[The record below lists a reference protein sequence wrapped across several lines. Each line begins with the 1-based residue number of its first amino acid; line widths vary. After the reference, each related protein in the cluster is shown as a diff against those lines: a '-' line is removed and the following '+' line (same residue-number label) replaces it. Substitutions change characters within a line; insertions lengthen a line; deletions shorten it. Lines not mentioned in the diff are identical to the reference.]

1 MKNTEPW
8 LEQLTRRFN
17 LLNNLK
23 PSSLDE
29 PEVRGAKRYSSI
41 NPEFDISTSRA
52 TFLYKGTEGNY
63 RGSCLTTFETVNLE
77 MLFANNTV
85 PVVYGYNPHNTREV
99 AELFVAQYGLSLDVD
114 WFESTP
120 FDATILPT
128 HVTLHTVSND
138 YCARSKLTVRV
149 ERSETDIG
157 ELFENDIIDAPKL
170 PFDPVFRNCTIPTY
184 GKDFTPFYSE
194 QKEWFANMLV
204 RDGYYYGFTTMVAD
218 PLNGRREL
226 CEFLAEIIGND
237 AELNLTDSTGAAVLN
252 KINMMYFYVRY
263 HGTTKNAVYA
273 NVSADVTYDNVL
285 ILESHLAKDVT
296 NYDGPLFI
304 HYNNA

>member
-8 LEQLTRRFN
+8 LEQITRRFN
-17 LLNNLK
+17 LLNKLK
-23 PSSLDE
+23 PSALDE
-29 PEVRGAKRYSSI
+29 PEVRDAKRYSAS
-41 NPEFDISTSRA
+41 NPEFDIATTRA
-52 TFLYKGTEGNY
+52 TFLYKGKEGNY
-63 RGSCLTTFETVNLE
+63 HGSCLTSFETVNLE

-85 PVVYGYNPHNTREV
+85 PVVYGYNPHTTREV
-99 AELFVAQYGLSLDVD
+99 AELFVEQYGLSLDVD

-128 HVTLHTVSND
+128 HVTLHTVSNAF
-138 YCARSKLTVRV
+138 CSRSKLTVRV

-157 ELFENDIIDAPKL
+157 ELFQNDIIDAPSL
-170 PFDPVFRNCTIPTY
+170 PFDPVFRNGTIPTY

-204 RDGYYYGFTTMVAD
+204 RDGYYYGFRPASED
-218 PLNGRREL
+218 AANGRREF
-226 CEFLAEIIGND
+226 CEFIAEIIGSD
-237 AELNLTDSTGAAVLN
+237 ADLNIADTAGAGLQN
-252 KINMMYFYVRY
+252 HICLGYFYVRY
-263 HGTTKNAVYA
+263 HGTTKNAVYK
-273 NVSADVTYDNVL
+273 NVSADIAYDNVL
-285 ILESHLAKDVT
+285 VIESHFSKDVT